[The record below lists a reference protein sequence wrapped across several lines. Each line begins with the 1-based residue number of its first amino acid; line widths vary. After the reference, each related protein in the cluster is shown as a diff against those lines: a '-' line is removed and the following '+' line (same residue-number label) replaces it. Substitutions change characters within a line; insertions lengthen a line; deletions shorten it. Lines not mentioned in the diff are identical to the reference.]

1 MVLIK
6 FRTAFE
12 ADIFIELYDSKPFSE
27 MLIDEV
33 CHVVKISSVEIT
45 TTKKPPYTFAFPMVG
60 PEFGSDRGVYLKDAG
75 KLELPTCPV
84 CLERMDSNVSGLI
97 TVQCERQLVP
107 FQPARRL
114 TSDHRLPHLPLY
126 VFARVVKQ

>member
-1 MVLIK
+1 MVLVK

-33 CHVVKISSVEIT
+33 CHVVKISSVQIT
-45 TTKKPPYTFAFPMVG
+45 STKNPPYTFAFPMLG
-60 PEFGSDRGVYLKDAG
+60 PEFGSASDEASKDYG

-84 CLERMDSNVSGLI
+84 CLE
-97 TVQCERQLVP
+97 
-107 FQPARRL
+107 
-114 TSDHRLPHLPLY
+114 
-126 VFARVVKQ
+126 